1 MEFDYKQLHF
11 NEELY
16 NEPWVV
22 KGYKDDGYPK
32 GSVCEGM
39 TLVRFIDSYKT
50 KEEALKEHLEL
61 YDSEG
66 LVQFGHEHFDSILK
80 DCSHISDSDTYP
92 VSEK

>member
-16 NEPWVV
+16 QAPYVV
-22 KGYKDDGYPK
+22 KGYKNDGYPK

-39 TLVRFIDSYKT
+39 TLVQFIDSYKT
-50 KEEALKEHLEL
+50 KEEAIEAHPEL

-66 LVQFGHEHFDSILK
+66 LEQWGHQHFDDILK
-80 DCSHISDSDTYP
+80 DCSHIRN
-92 VSEK
+92 